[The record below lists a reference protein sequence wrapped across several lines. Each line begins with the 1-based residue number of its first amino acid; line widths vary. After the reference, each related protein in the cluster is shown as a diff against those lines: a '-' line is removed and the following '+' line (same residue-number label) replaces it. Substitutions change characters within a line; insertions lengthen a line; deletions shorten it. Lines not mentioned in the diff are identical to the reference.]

1 MPSHRAAIL
10 ESIANVAAGAL
21 INVTLCQ
28 WLIFPLLRV
37 PVRLDQNIAL
47 TATLTVI
54 ALLRNYAV
62 RRFFVA
68 LAASPRTFI
77 VRRSHFAYS
86 PSTLSVEK
94 MARSLPQREAQGY
107 AALVHRQPPRPH
119 TEFGAK
125 HTDLLHPKRSTPP
138 Q

>member
-28 WLIFPLLRV
+28 WVIFPLLGV

-47 TATLTVI
+47 TATLTVV

-68 LAASPRTFI
+68 LAASPRTYI
-77 VRRSHFAYS
+77 LNRSRFAYS
-86 PSTLSVEK
+86 ASSPS
-94 MARSLPQREAQGY
+94 
-107 AALVHRQPPRPH
+107 RPNPNRRIH
-119 TEFGAK
+119 EG
-125 HTDLLHPKRSTPP
+125 
-138 Q
+138 